1 MGSVMKSRHWLVEG
15 GPMANGRRGALA
27 RRRRAL
33 GLSQLN
39 LAEKVRV
46 DARTVGRWE
55 RGDSDPQP
63 WQRPGLARALV
74 LTLDELDQLFEPREP
89 CAAVASF
96 TVDSHQLTDVSLLG
110 SVGAAGKV
118 ALRISADGDIVAQ
131 IDRRTVL
138 VATASA
144 LAFLADFPVDG
155 TLVPARPVFARIF
168 DTFGTVVSERWPGAA
183 AVEAAPQPGGAE
195 WRLLLPSGRSMPGT
209 LADVRLMP
217 AVPRGDR
224 AVLELADPGVLEGF
238 ARRGG
243 RGFIV
248 AALEDESR
256 YLLLDARTARSRV
269 RAGHETVA
277 VPYGFELD
285 DLTFGI
291 VWAVANLDDALLSD
305 DRALDDARH
314 DLKAYERLTA
324 SSVGRESAPDL
335 NPIAHMYLGSDFCAR
350 FILRGL
356 PALSG
361 PPVAWTKEQRGEE
374 ASTWL
379 LFDHKY
385 RYLRETLSMVG
396 GSMDRGFCIPT
407 SALATSPRYERVLL
421 FLAIALMESLGIRVH
436 LTTDASYASVEGF
449 VIAPEQHTAI
459 IADWVGG
466 EGMWHVDLIGK
477 SSRVRQFEQVA
488 GDVAAQSIIEAAG
501 PARRLSALADYLE
514 LDRAWLSRRCAEI
527 GTQGTSSLIQSRSRL
542 ISPTGLDTA
551 CRYVGS
557 LRL

>member
-1 MGSVMKSRHWLVEG
+1 MGSVMKSRHWLVED
-15 GPMANGRRGALA
+15 GPMAARRRDALA

-33 GLSQLN
+33 GLSQQD

-55 RGDSDPQP
+55 RGESDPQP
-63 WQRPGLARALV
+63 WQLPSLARALV
-74 LTLDELDQLFEPREP
+74 LTLDELDWHFVSRDQYP
-89 CAAVASF
+89 AIASLPA
-96 TVDSHQLTDVSLLG
+96 DSHHLTDAPQLG
-110 SVGAAGKV
+110 SVRAAGNV
-118 ALRISADGDIVAQ
+118 ALRISADGDVVAQ

-155 TLVPARPVFARIF
+155 TLVPALPVFARTS
-168 DTFGTVVSERWPGAA
+168 DAFGAMVSERWPGAA
-183 AVEAAPQPGGAE
+183 AVGAAPQPGGAE
-195 WRLLLPSGRSMPGT
+195 WQLLLPSGRSMSGT
-209 LADVRLMP
+209 AAAVRLVS
-217 AVPRGDR
+217 AVPREER
-224 AVLELADPGVLEGF
+224 AALELADPRETEGF
-238 ARRGG
+238 ARRAG

-248 AALEDESR
+248 AALEDEAR
-256 YLLLDARTARSRV
+256 YFLLDARTARSRV
-269 RAGHETVA
+269 QGGHETVSI
-277 VPYGFELD
+277 PYGFELD

-356 PALSG
+356 PALGAPS
-361 PPVAWTKEQRGEE
+361 VAWTKEQHGEE

-385 RYLRETLSMVG
+385 RYLRETVSMVG

-407 SALATSPRYERVLL
+407 SAVATSPRYERVLL
-421 FLAIALMESLGIRVH
+421 FLAIALMESLGIRVY
-436 LTTDASYASVEGF
+436 LTTDANYASVEGF
-449 VIAPEQHTAI
+449 VIAPEHHNAI

-477 SSRVRQFEQVA
+477 SSSVGPFEQVA
-488 GDVAAQSIIEAAG
+488 GDVTAQSIIAAAA

-527 GTQGTSSLIQSRSRL
+527 GTQGTSSLVQSRSRL
-542 ISPTGLDTA
+542 ISPAGLDTA